1 MSKKFTECK
10 DDRKKTWKIINEL
23 RGNSKNVMKPSFI
36 IDKKRITDRRIIAD
50 AFNKYFT
57 SIATKLNEGIQPE
70 SLLGQHQLPTF
81 FQFMNPSNKQ
91 SIVMLDCDTD
101 EISNIINDFKNGK
114 SSDIPISVVK
124 RSSRIIAPLLSK
136 YYNILMRE
144 GIFPDVSKTA
154 KVTPIFKKD
163 DAELLE
169 NYRPISTLAIFGKIF
184 EKVIYTRLYSFFS
197 SQGLLYEKQFGF
209 RKSHSTSHAIN
220 HSVSHINSKLK
231 NKEYVLGIFI
241 DLSKAFDTIDHD
253 TLIDKLNHYGVRGSS
268 NKLLKSYLANRYQYT
283 ECLGVK
289 SSQLQIKYGVP
300 QGSVLGPL
308 LFLIYINDIVNSSNL
323 GEFVLF
329 ADDTNIFVSSK
340 SLSDVYFRANKL
352 LASLSRYMTLNKLHI
367 NMSKCC
373 YILFKPNSKYVD
385 QPYPFLELK
394 INDRVIKQVKSAK
407 FLGVV
412 IDENLNWEEH
422 FKSLKRKLYYSI
434 STLSY
439 LRKNTPEHLHKEIY
453 LTLFESHVVYCISSW
468 GGASIKILS
477 QIHMI
482 QKKAIRVLFGD
493 VEAFKDKFKTC
504 CRVRELG
511 SQILGDEF
519 FIKEHTKPIFKK
531 MGILAVQ
538 NLYSLHCFMEVFKIL
553 KFQCPSS
560 LLASYTL
567 SNRSY
572 LTHINLLPPLPDNQF
587 IYKSSIIWNIIRAK
601 LDIND
606 LSISTDIIR
615 IRVRN
620 ILQKN
625 QHHYHNTEWLQ
636 SHDFDLTKL

>member
-136 YYNILMRE
+136 YYNIFMRE

-329 ADDTNIFVSSK
+329 GHVFFIDSSTTIFGK
-340 SLSDVYFRANKL
+340 
-352 LASLSRYMTLNKLHI
+352 
-367 NMSKCC
+367 MSKTK
-373 YILFKPNSKYVD
+373 LFDVTD
-385 QPYPFLELK
+385 PFFNLSC
-394 INDRVIKQVKSAK
+394 QK
-407 FLGVV
+407 FL
-412 IDENLNWEEH
+412 
-422 FKSLKRKLYYSI
+422 
-434 STLSY
+434 T
-439 LRKNTPEHLHKEIY
+439 
-453 LTLFESHVVYCISSW
+453 
-468 GGASIKILS
+468 IL
-477 QIHMI
+477 
-482 QKKAIRVLFGD
+482 
-493 VEAFKDKFKTC
+493 VEC
-504 CRVRELG
+504 
-511 SQILGDEF
+511 
-519 FIKEHTKPIFKK
+519 
-531 MGILAVQ
+531 
-538 NLYSLHCFMEVFKIL
+538 Y
-553 KFQCPSS
+553 
-560 LLASYTL
+560 
-567 SNRSY
+567 
-572 LTHINLLPPLPDNQF
+572 
-587 IYKSSIIWNIIRAK
+587 
-601 LDIND
+601 
-606 LSISTDIIR
+606 
-615 IRVRN
+615 
-620 ILQKN
+620 
-625 QHHYHNTEWLQ
+625 
-636 SHDFDLTKL
+636 